1 VITKTGRYSNLQ
13 KNHSTLHRNIHWRTQ
28 KLFMGGFHS
37 AA

>member
-1 VITKTGRYSNLQ
+1 MHDTPSMKQTLQ
-13 KNHSTLHRNIHWRTQ
+13 QWRTQ

>member
-1 VITKTGRYSNLQ
+1 MLNKMANFKHSNQ
-13 KNHSTLHRNIHWRTQ
+13 WRTQ